1 MVTWMGIRF
10 MIYTR
15 VFFQRRFRPIA
26 DRLADA
32 GVTANQVTIT
42 AGLLSCAAGTTI
54 IAAPGARWPLLL
66 IPLVLCVRLPCN
78 HIDGI
83 LAREHGMAT
92 PLGAILNDLIDVV
105 SDVMLYLP
113 MALVAGVTPELL
125 VPAVVLGVLS
135 EFAGILGQANGAER
149 RHDGPLS
156 KFPRGVGYG
165 AIALALGLGAA
176 PGLWLDALLVILMLL
191 SALTIAN
198 RVQGA
203 LGQLE

>member
-1 MVTWMGIRF
+1 MSHTKA
-10 MIYTR
+10 
-15 VFFQRRFRPIA
+15 FFQRQFRPVA
-26 DRLADA
+26 GRFADA
-32 GVTANQVTIT
+32 GVTANQLTIT
-42 AGLLSCAAGTTI
+42 AGLLPCAAGATV
-54 IAAPGARWPLLL
+54 IATPGAQWPLLL
-66 IPLVLCVRLPCN
+66 IPLVLLVRLPCN

-113 MALVAGVTPELL
+113 LALVPGVTPQLL
-125 VPAVVLGVLS
+125 IPAVVLGVLS
-135 EFAGILGQANGAER
+135 EMAGVLGQAAGAER
-149 RHDGPLS
+149 RHDGPLW
-156 KFPRGVGYG
+156 KFPRGVAYG

-176 PGLWLDALLVILMLL
+176 PGLWLDTLLVILLFL

>member
-1 MVTWMGIRF
+1 
-10 MIYTR
+10 MIHTKT
-15 VFFQRRFRPIA
+15 FFQQQFRPVA
-26 DRLADA
+26 GRVADA

-42 AGLLSCAAGTTI
+42 AGLMSFAAGVAI
-54 IAAPGARWPLLL
+54 IAAPGAQWPLLL
-66 IPLVLCVRLPCN
+66 VPLVLLVRLPCN

-92 PLGAILNDLIDVV
+92 PLGAILNDLLDVI

-113 MALVAGVTPELL
+113 LALVPGVTPQLL
-125 VPAVVLGVLS
+125 IPAVVLGVLS
-135 EFAGILGQANGAER
+135 EMAGVLGQANGAER
-149 RHDGPLS
+149 RHDGPLW
-156 KFPRGVGYG
+156 KFPRGVAYG

-176 PGLWLDALLVILMLL
+176 PGLWLDALFVTLLFL

>member
-1 MVTWMGIRF
+1 MTH
-10 MIYTR
+10 TK
-15 VFFQRRFRPIA
+15 VFFQQQFRPVA

-32 GVTANQVTIT
+32 GVSANQVTIT
-42 AGLLSCAAGTTI
+42 AGLLPCVAGAAI
-54 IAAPGARWPLLL
+54 IAAPSAQWPLLL
-66 IPLVLCVRLPCN
+66 IPLVLLVRLPCN

-92 PLGAILNDLIDVV
+92 PLGAILNDLLDVA

-113 MALVAGVTPELL
+113 LALVPGVRAELL
-125 VPAVVLGVLS
+125 IPAVVLGVLS
-135 EFAGILGQANGAER
+135 EMAGVLGQANGAER
-149 RHDGPLS
+149 RHDGPLW
-156 KFPRGVGYG
+156 KFPRGVAYG

-176 PGLWLDALLVILMLL
+176 PGLWLDALLVSLLFL
-191 SALTIAN
+191 SALTIAR